1 MRDINLIV
9 IHCSATKEGQDFD
22 VDDIREWHM
31 NGRNFKDIGYHFV
44 IRLDGRIE
52 RGRPWDVPGAH
63 AKGYN
68 NNSIGICYV
77 GGLNSKGE
85 PADTRT
91 TAQMHALRTAVS
103 MLQAQYPMIGLTG
116 HRDLSTDLNGDG
128 VITANEWMKSCPC
141 FDVKTEL

>member
-9 IHCSATKEGQDFD
+9 IHCSATKAGQDFD

-128 VITANEWMKSCPC
+128 VITANEWMKACPC